1 MVHML
6 IAGVGGMIGTILRY
20 WLAGFTQR
28 LIPGTFPVG
37 TLAVNAIGCL
47 AIGAIWSLV
56 ESRQWFGS
64 PEIRIFISI
73 GILGGFTTFSA
84 FGYETFALL
93 RDGSYVAAL
102 LNVTANVVIG
112 MIAVTVGWVAAK
124 AIAV

>member
-1 MVHML
+1 MVNML
-6 IAGVGGMIGTILRY
+6 IVGVGGMIGSILRY
-20 WLAGFTQR
+20 WLGGFTQR
-28 LIPGTFPVG
+28 SIPGTFPVG
-37 TLAVNAIGCL
+37 TLAVNVIGCL
-47 AIGAIWSLV
+47 AIGAIWSLI
-56 ESRQWFGS
+56 EYRQWFGS
-64 PEIRIFISI
+64 PEIRIFVTI

-93 RDGSYVAAL
+93 RDGAYVAAL